1 MLSLPSDDQSD
12 AAGIAEK
19 MAHSG
24 TFITIRSVLADGSVP
39 APALRLYLLGQQYRA
54 NLVYSPEQLRAS
66 VARWR
71 RLEQTRSTLLRLIAW
86 TDQAAPGGEVPGGEV
101 PGEDVLLSQIA
112 AAKAEFIQ
120 AMDDDFNTSRA
131 LSAIDEMA
139 HRINDYTAALGKGAP
154 TPATGDILRQALATL
169 EEVTGVLGISLEA
182 EYSGSGLSAEQL
194 EAVEALIAERN
205 EARQAR
211 NWADA
216 DRIRQLLEE
225 QYRVTIKDTPQGTTW
240 ELAQ

>member
-1 MLSLPSDDQSD
+1 MLSLPSDDESD

-39 APALRLYLLGQQYRA
+39 APALRLYLLGQYYRA
-54 NLVYSPEQLRAS
+54 NLVFSPEQLRAS

-86 TDQAAPGGEVPGGEV
+86 TDQAALGPEVLE
-101 PGEDVLLSQIA
+101 EAVLLEQVA

-139 HRINDYTAALGKGAP
+139 HRINDYAAALGKEPG
-154 TPATGDILRQALATL
+154 TPSTGDILRQALTTL

-182 EYSGSGLSAEQL
+182 ERTGLGLSAEQR
-194 EAVEALIAERN
+194 ETVETLIAERN
-205 EARQAR
+205 EARTAR
-211 NWADA
+211 NWAEA
-216 DRIRQLLEE
+216 DRIRTLLEDE
-225 QYRVTIKDTPQGTTW
+225 YRVTIKDTPQGTTW
-240 ELAQ
+240 ELAE